1 MFYVMFRFLFWI
13 LLFVIFLLFIRK
25 SHINHKFRWIAI
37 VFMITL
43 VLTTIASLFP
53 IENAFMTFSSPQS
66 AYRYNHF
73 GYVNLVISGKQ
84 TDFVV
89 ASNGD
94 TDLYMII
101 PKTKEGW
108 KIGMGSDTRI
118 ISQTIT
124 DGIVIYVYQYKNF
137 DDYYITILNTNEG
150 SLKISDSCDSEFK
163 SSNKTS
169 SAVNKDYYTYYA
181 YINKFD
187 NMYKIIINDKV
198 VEINN

>member
-13 LLFVIFLLFIRK
+13 LLLVIFLLLIK
-25 SHINHKFRWIAI
+25 KLHINHKFRWTAI
-37 VFMITL
+37 TFMITL
-43 VLTTIASLFP
+43 ALTTIVYLFP

-73 GYVNLVISGKQ
+73 GYVNLVINGKQ

-94 TDLYMII
+94 TDLYTIV

-118 ISQTIT
+118 ISQIIT
-124 DGIVIYVYQYKNF
+124 DGIVVYVYQYKNS
-137 DDYYITILNTNEG
+137 DDYYIIISNTNEG
-150 SLKISDSCDSEFK
+150 PLKISDSRGSKFI

-181 YINKFD
+181 YINNFN
-187 NMYKIIINDKV
+187 NMYEVIIDDKV
-198 VEINN
+198 VEFS

>member
-13 LLFVIFLLFIRK
+13 LLLVIFLLLIK
-25 SHINHKFRWIAI
+25 KLHINHKFRWTAI
-37 VFMITL
+37 TFMITL
-43 VLTTIASLFP
+43 VLTTIVYLFP

-73 GYVNLVISGKQ
+73 GYVNLVINGKQ

-94 TDLYMII
+94 TDLYTIV

-118 ISQTIT
+118 ISQIIT
-124 DGIVIYVYQYKNF
+124 DGIVVYVYQYKNS
-137 DDYYITILNTNEG
+137 DDYYIIISNTNEG
-150 SLKISDSCDSEFK
+150 PLKISDSRGSKFI

-181 YINKFD
+181 YINNFND
-187 NMYKIIINDKV
+187 MYEVIIDDKV
-198 VEINN
+198 VEIS

>member
-13 LLFVIFLLFIRK
+13 LLLVIFLLLIK
-25 SHINHKFRWIAI
+25 KLHINHKFRWTAI
-37 VFMITL
+37 TFMITL
-43 VLTTIASLFP
+43 VLTTIVYLFP

-73 GYVNLVISGKQ
+73 GYVNLVINGKQ

-94 TDLYMII
+94 TDLYSIV

-124 DGIVIYVYQYKNF
+124 DGIVIYVYQYKNS
-137 DDYYITILNTNEG
+137 DDYYIIISNTNEG
-150 SLKISDSCDSEFK
+150 PLKISDSRGSKFI

-181 YINKFD
+181 YINNF
-187 NMYKIIINDKV
+187 NAMYEVIINDKV
-198 VEINN
+198 VEIS

>member
-13 LLFVIFLLFIRK
+13 LLLVIFLLLIK
-25 SHINHKFRWIAI
+25 KLHINHKFRWTAI
-37 VFMITL
+37 TFMITL
-43 VLTTIASLFP
+43 VLTTIVYLFP

-73 GYVNLVISGKQ
+73 GYVNLVINGKQ

-94 TDLYMII
+94 TDLYTIV

-118 ISQTIT
+118 ISQIIT
-124 DGIVIYVYQYKNF
+124 DGIVVYVYQYKNS
-137 DDYYITILNTNEG
+137 DDYYIIISNTNEG
-150 SLKISDSCDSEFK
+150 PIKISDSRGSKFI

-181 YINKFD
+181 YINNFND
-187 NMYKIIINDKV
+187 MYEVIIDDKV
-198 VEINN
+198 VEIS

>member
-13 LLFVIFLLFIRK
+13 LLLVIFLLLIK
-25 SHINHKFRWIAI
+25 KLHINHKFRWTAI
-37 VFMITL
+37 TFMITL
-43 VLTTIASLFP
+43 VLTTIVYLFP

-73 GYVNLVISGKQ
+73 GYVNLVINGKQ

-94 TDLYMII
+94 TDLYTIV

-118 ISQTIT
+118 IYQIIT
-124 DGIVIYVYQYKNF
+124 DGIVVYVYQYKNS
-137 DDYYITILNTNEG
+137 DDYYIIISNTNEG
-150 SLKISDSCDSEFK
+150 PIKISDSRGSKFI

-169 SAVNKDYYTYYA
+169 SAVNKDYYTYYD
-181 YINKFD
+181 YINNFND
-187 NMYKIIINDKV
+187 MYEVIIDDKV
-198 VEINN
+198 VEIS

>member
-1 MFYVMFRFLFWI
+1 
-13 LLFVIFLLFIRK
+13 
-25 SHINHKFRWIAI
+25 
-37 VFMITL
+37 
-43 VLTTIASLFP
+43 
-53 IENAFMTFSSPQS
+53 MTFSSPQS

-73 GYVNLVISGKQ
+73 GYVNLVINGKQ

-94 TDLYMII
+94 TDLYSIV

-124 DGIVIYVYQYKNF
+124 DGIVIYVYQYKNS
-137 DDYYITILNTNEG
+137 DDYYIIISNTNEG
-150 SLKISDSCDSEFK
+150 PLKISDSCDSKFI

-181 YINKFD
+181 YINNF
-187 NMYKIIINDKV
+187 NAMYEVIINDKV
-198 VEINN
+198 VEIS

>member
-13 LLFVIFLLFIRK
+13 LLLVIFLLLIK
-25 SHINHKFRWIAI
+25 KLHINHKFRWTAI
-37 VFMITL
+37 TFMITL
-43 VLTTIASLFP
+43 VLTTIVYLFP

-73 GYVNLVISGKQ
+73 GYVNLVINGKQ

-94 TDLYMII
+94 TDLYTIV

-118 ISQTIT
+118 ISRIIT
-124 DGIVIYVYQYKNF
+124 DGIVVYVYQYKNS
-137 DDYYITILNTNEG
+137 DDYYIIISNTNEG
-150 SLKISDSCDSEFK
+150 PLKISDSRGSKFI

-181 YINKFD
+181 YINNFND
-187 NMYKIIINDKV
+187 MYEVIIDDKV
-198 VEINN
+198 VEFS

>member
-13 LLFVIFLLFIRK
+13 LLLVIFLLLIK
-25 SHINHKFRWIAI
+25 KLHINHRFRWTAI
-37 VFMITL
+37 TFIITL
-43 VLTTIASLFP
+43 VLTTIVYLFP

-73 GYVNLVISGKQ
+73 GYVNLVINGKQ

-94 TDLYMII
+94 TDLYSIV

-124 DGIVIYVYQYKNF
+124 DGIVIYVYQYKNS
-137 DDYYITILNTNEG
+137 DDYYIIISNTNEG
-150 SLKISDSCDSEFK
+150 PLKISDSCDSKFI

-181 YINKFD
+181 YINNF
-187 NMYKIIINDKV
+187 NAMYEVIINDKV
-198 VEINN
+198 VEIS